1 MVRRQGGCAGFSTVE
16 YTVVVLL
23 LALTLWAGM
32 DGVLALMREHHA
44 EYTWSMAL
52 P

>member
-1 MVRRQGGCAGFSTVE
+1 MVRGQGGCAGFSTTE
-16 YTVVVLL
+16 YIVVVLL
-23 LALTLWAGM
+23 LALTVWTGM

-44 EYTWSMAL
+44 EYTWGMGL